1 MQVLLQNVDSIL
13 TASTKYP
20 KEMGALR
27 NKTGDV
33 IIVILD
39 CKATDL
45 KKKLD
50 QLHHE
55 SNKVHH

>member
-1 MQVLLQNVDSIL
+1 M
-13 TASTKYP
+13 KYP

-27 NKTGDV
+27 NKKSGDE
-33 IIVILD
+33 IIVVLD

-55 SNKVHH
+55 SKKVRQHFIFCVAVPMLP